1 MCRFHK
7 TLYGLKQAP
16 QAWFPCFISFLM
28 DVGFSFSHFDSSLF
42 VFLKDDNLIYL
53 LLYAD
58 NIIVTSNNS
67 ILLDG
72 FIRLPKTWD
81 S

>member
-1 MCRFHK
+1 
-7 TLYGLKQAP
+7 
-16 QAWFPCFISFLM
+16 M

-42 VFLKDDNLIYL
+42 VFLKDDNFIYL